1 MPTKKIGLL
10 ISVVIG
16 TFALALLMF
25 MGNEESEPEKI
36 RTVELPIGTQDSSNP
51 GAADSDYRVT
61 ELRIAESDETDA
73 KPTPWENTIEI
84 DPGATYKNYV
94 ANAVDG
100 DIESAF
106 VLVSSMRQ
114 CRFIARSEDEIRQK
128 YAEGGHDEE
137 LVEHQVRRLNNCKS
151 LFDEVQDV
159 DAEYN
164 IWYQIVRESGHPLFQ
179 VKQRSLPYQK
189 LKPLVVA
196 ALSEQYPESYLYA
209 DAFGAA
215 SRMYLEY
222 PEHGIDENKF
232 HAWQLM
238 TCSAIIGCDHD
249 QMLSELRAQ
258 LPKQQVDEIHSLEM
272 TYAESVSS
280 GDTSMFD
287 H

>member
-1 MPTKKIGLL
+1 MPTKKIGLA
-10 ISVVIG
+10 ISVVLG
-16 TFALALLMF
+16 ALALGLLMF
-25 MGNEESEPEKI
+25 MSDDESGPG
-36 RTVELPIGTQDSSNP
+36 RNRVVELPIETQEIPSR
-51 GAADSDYRVT
+51 GIEDSDNLVG
-61 ELRIAESDETDA
+61 ESGGPDA
-73 KPTPWENTIEI
+73 TPTPWANTIEI

-94 ANAVDG
+94 ANAIDG

-114 CRFIARSEDEIRQK
+114 CRFIARSEDEIRRT
-128 YAEGGHDEE
+128 YAEGGFDDE

-159 DAEYN
+159 EAEYN

-179 VKQRSLPYQK
+179 VKQRRLPYQK
-189 LKPLVVA
+189 LKPLVIA
-196 ALSEQYPESYLYA
+196 ALSERYPESYLYA

-215 SRMYLEY
+215 SRIYLDY
-222 PEHGIDENKF
+222 PEHGIDDNRF

-238 TCSAIIGCDHD
+238 TCSAIIGCDHN
-249 QMLSELRAQ
+249 QMLSMLRAQ
-258 LPKQQVDEIHSLEM
+258 LPKHQADEIYALEM
-272 TYAESVSS
+272 TYAKSISS